1 MQLGCWSHKAISTM
15 VSMIMALAPMCA
27 GAATQSS
34 TKRAAVASIDTHA
47 ATLTK
52 LSDQV
57 WAFAETALLE
67 HQSAK
72 LLADFA
78 ETQGFKVERG
88 ISGMP
93 TAFVATF
100 GSGKPIIA
108 IMGEYDALP
117 GVSQKA
123 TSQQSPLVEGA
134 AGHACGHNL
143 FGAAS
148 LGAAL
153 AIKEQIAAGRLK
165 GTIRFYGTPAEEAI
179 GGKTYMARDGVFN
192 DVEAMFAWH
201 PGDATQADMVST
213 QAMVDIMVEFKGRTA
228 HAAADPW
235 NGRSAVHGVEAF
247 VHGVNMMREHIKPTS
262 RLHYV
267 IPQAGDVPNVVPE
280 HGKVWI
286 WARDWERKE
295 VEGLIARL
303 RKAAEGAALI
313 TETTATFKIQNG
325 SWEMLTNLPGAK
337 LLDENLRWIGT
348 PKFTAQEMQFA
359 KEIQRATNVPET
371 GMDASIRP
379 LENQPQEGGSTD
391 VGDVSWV
398 APTLTLTVAT
408 APTDAPWHAWPVV
421 ATGGMSIGHKGLI
434 VAAKVLAATM
444 IDLYEKPAALREVK
458 AEFEKKRGNVEFKA
472 YVPAGPPPVPA
483 QESDQVIK

>member
-1 MQLGCWSHKAISTM
+1 MNHKW
-15 VSMIMALAPMCA
+15 VSCTTLALASITICLAPLSA
-27 GAATQSS
+27 DAASQSP

-47 ATLTK
+47 ATLAK

-67 HQSAK
+67 YRSAK

-78 ETQGFKVERG
+78 ESQGFRVERG
-88 ISGMP
+88 ISNMP

-123 TSQQSPLVEGA
+123 TSEQSPLVEGA

-153 AIKEQIAAGRLK
+153 AIKEQIAAGKLT
-165 GTIRFYGTPAEEAI
+165 GTIRFYGTPAEEAV

-192 DVEAMFAWH
+192 DVDAMFAWH

-267 IPQAGDVPNVVPE
+267 IPHAGDVPNVVPE
-280 HGKVWI
+280 HGSVWI
-286 WARDWERKE
+286 WARDWQRKE
-295 VEGLIARL
+295 VEDLIARL
-303 RKAAEGAALI
+303 RKAADGAALM
-313 TETTATFKIQNG
+313 TETNVTFKIQNG

-337 LLDENLRWIGT
+337 LLDANLRWIGA
-348 PKFTAQEMQFA
+348 PKYTDQEMQFA
-359 KEIQRATNVPET
+359 KDIQRAANVPIV
-371 GMDASIRP
+371 GMDASIRS
-379 LENQPQEGGSTD
+379 LENQPEEGGSTD

-408 APTDAPWHAWPVV
+408 APKDAPWHAWPVV

-444 IDLYEKPAALREVK
+444 VDLYEKPAALRAVK
-458 AEFEKKRGNVEFKA
+458 AEFEKKRGDVVFKA
-472 YVPAGPPPVPA
+472 YVPEGPPPVPQA
-483 QESDQVIK
+483 PLATL

>member
-1 MQLGCWSHKAISTM
+1 MQSSNVRAVL
-15 VSMIMALAPMCA
+15 ALLCAATLSGPMLA
-27 GAATQSS
+27 SAATQSA
-34 TKRAAVASIDTHA
+34 TKRAAIASIDTHA
-47 ATLTK
+47 AALTQ

-57 WAFAETALLE
+57 WEFAETALRE
-67 HQSAK
+67 HRSAK
-72 LLADFA
+72 VLADFA
-78 ETQGFKVERG
+78 ESQGFKVERG
-88 ISGMP
+88 VSNMP
-93 TAFVATF
+93 TAFIATF
-100 GSGKPIIA
+100 GTGKPIIA

-123 TSQQSPLVEGA
+123 TAQQSALVEGG
-134 AGHACGHNL
+134 AGHGCGHNL

-153 AIKEQIAAGRLK
+153 AIKEQIAAGKLK

-192 DVEAMFAWH
+192 DVDAMLAWH
-201 PGDATQADMVST
+201 PGDATQADMVSS

-247 VHGVNMMREHIKPTS
+247 VNGVNMMREHIKPTS

-286 WARDWERKE
+286 WARDWQRNE
-295 VEGLIARL
+295 VDDLIARL
-303 RKAAEGAALI
+303 RKIADGAALI
-313 TETTATFKIQNG
+313 SETTATFKIQNG
-325 SWEMLTNLPGAK
+325 SWEMLTNAPGAQ
-337 LLDENLRWIGT
+337 LLDANLRLIGA
-348 PKFTAQEMQFA
+348 PAFDAQENEFA
-359 KEIQRATNVPET
+359 KAIQRATHVPAE
-371 GMDASIRP
+371 GMDGSIRS
-379 LENQPQEGGSTD
+379 LENQPEEGGSTD

-408 APTDAPWHAWPVV
+408 APKDAPWHAWPVV
-421 ATGGMSIGHKGLI
+421 ATGGMSIGHKGML

-444 IDLYEKPAALREVK
+444 VDLYEKPATLREVR
-458 AEFEKKRGNVEFKA
+458 AEFEKKRGDVVFKA
-472 YVPAGPPPVPA
+472 YVPDGPPPLPH
-483 QESDQVIK
+483 E